1 MKKIKRFK
9 SNIIDDIL
17 GKEYEEAKKICLF
30 NGYSLLNIE
39 EKNYS
44 LYYINYELKNNKI
57 VKAYFKL

>member
-17 GKEYEEAKKICLF
+17 GKEYEDAKKICLF

-39 EKNYS
+39 EK
-44 LYYINYELKNNKI
+44 II
-57 VKAYFKL
+57 VFIILIMN